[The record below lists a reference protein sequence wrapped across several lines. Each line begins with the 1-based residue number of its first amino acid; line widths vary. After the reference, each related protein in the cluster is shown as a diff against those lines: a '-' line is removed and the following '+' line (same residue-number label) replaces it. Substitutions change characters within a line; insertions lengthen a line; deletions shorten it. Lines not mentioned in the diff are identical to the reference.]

1 MQKETTLVPNDENVK
16 LYTGLSNIIIL
27 DVLFLYISNSITS
40 SSSSRSALTK
50 NQMISLTLM
59 TSRLNLMIKDLTYRF
74 NVEQPQVI
82 DVFFFLHLKPVIKYP
97 YREQIWKRTPVC
109 FRKHFGTNIV
119 VILGCFEI
127 KIFISKPQNTIIL

>member
-74 NVEQPQVI
+74 NVEQPQLLMY
-82 DVFFFLHLKPVIKYP
+82 FFFAP
-97 YREQIWKRTPVC
+97 ETS
-109 FRKHFGTNIV
+109 N
-119 VILGCFEI
+119 
-127 KIFISKPQNTIIL
+127 

>member
-1 MQKETTLVPNDENVK
+1 MQKETTLVPNVENVK
-16 LYTGLSNIIIL
+16 LYTGLPNIIIL

-82 DVFFFLHLKPVIKYP
+82 DVFFFLHLKPVIK
-97 YREQIWKRTPVC
+97 
-109 FRKHFGTNIV
+109 
-119 VILGCFEI
+119 
-127 KIFISKPQNTIIL
+127 